1 MATQR
6 VVFTEWT
13 PDQPSIAENLSNA
26 KNVAPAAL
34 GYIPFPLAVD
44 YSNAA
49 SENLNNVFAGR
60 FNTTTNV
67 FAGGATKLFRLD
79 GSTLNMSDVSKSG
92 GYSNISKWRFSQ
104 FGDTIIAA
112 NNINKLQSF
121 TLGSST
127 TFNDLAVDA
136 PVAKYVTTIRDFVV
150 TANLDSGTSPNKV
163 QWSDINDETDWTAGG
178 ASQSDFQIVSD
189 GGNIT
194 GLTGGETGLVLLE
207 RAIVRMTYIGSPFFF
222 QFDSIARG
230 IGCVEGNSVTQYGGL
245 TFFLGEEGFYA
256 CDGQTVTAI
265 GNEKI
270 DRWFWGN
277 ANPSKLDMMS
287 ATVDP
292 FRKIVVWN
300 FIDNFAKRNIL
311 IYNWQVKKWS
321 YASTDVDYVASSA
334 TAGATL
340 EGMDL
345 YGNMDTIETSFDS
358 PLFSG
363 GKFLFSGARGAK
375 VVTFSGQPSAAQIDT
390 GLIGSEAPSVVTLA
404 RPLVDTG
411 SADVAIASQ
420 VRLNQVVD
428 FSVYTPSTDE
438 NRVSLRSAG
447 KYHKLSI
454 KPTGAQWSNVIG
466 VDIEITGQGTR

>member
-1 MATQR
+1 MPTQR
-6 VVFTEWT
+6 ITFNDWT

-26 KNVAPAAL
+26 KNVIPSSL

-60 FNTTTNV
+60 FSATTNV
-67 FAGGATKLFRLD
+67 FAGGATKLFKLD
-79 GSTLNMSDVSKSG
+79 GANLNMSDVSKTG
-92 GYSNISKWRFSQ
+92 GYSNVAKWKFTQ
-104 FGDTIIAA
+104 FGNSIIAA

-127 TFNDLAVDA
+127 TFNDLAAAA
-136 PVAKYVTTIRDFVV
+136 PIAKYVTVVRDFVV
-150 TANLDSGTSPNKV
+150 TANLDSGSSPNKV
-163 QWSDINDETDWTAGG
+163 QWSDINDETDWTSGG

-194 GLTGGETGLVLLE
+194 GLTGGETGLILLE

-222 QFDSIARG
+222 QFDTIARG
-230 IGCVEGNSVTQYGGL
+230 VGCIEGNSVTQYGGL
-245 TFFLGEEGFYA
+245 TFFLGEEGFYS

-270 DRWFWGN
+270 DRWFWSN
-277 ANPSKLDMMS
+277 ANPSKLDTIS
-287 ATVDP
+287 TSVDP
-292 FRKIVVWN
+292 FRKIVIWN
-300 FIDNFAKRNIL
+300 FVDNFANRNIL
-311 IYNWQVKKWS
+311 IYNWQVQKWS
-321 YASTDVDYVASSA
+321 YATTDVDYVANSA

-345 YGNMDTIETSFDS
+345 YGNMDTIQTSFDS

-363 GKFLFSGARGAK
+363 GKFLFAGARGGK
-375 VVTFSGQPSAAQIDT
+375 IVTFTGQPSSAQIDT

-404 RPLVDTG
+404 RPLVDSG

-428 FSVYTPSTDE
+428 FSVYTPATSE

-454 KPTGAQWSNVIG
+454 KPTGSNWSNVIG
-466 VDIEITGQGTR
+466 VDIEISGQGTR

>member
-1 MATQR
+1 MPTQR
-6 VVFTEWT
+6 VIFTEWT

-26 KNVAPAAL
+26 KNVVPAAL

-44 YSNAA
+44 YSNSA

-60 FNTTTNV
+60 FSTTTNV

-104 FGDTIIAA
+104 FGNSIIAA

-136 PVAKYVTTIRDFVV
+136 PVAKYLTTIRDFVV
-150 TANLDSGTSPNKV
+150 TANLDSGLYPNKV
-163 QWSDINDETDWTAGG
+163 QWSDINDETDWVSGG

-194 GLTGGETGLVLLE
+194 GLTGGEIGLVLLE

-222 QFDSIARG
+222 QFDTIARG
-230 IGCVEGNSVTQYGGL
+230 VGCVEGNSVAQYGGL

-265 GNEKI
+265 GNEKV
-270 DRWFWGN
+270 DRWFWDN
-277 ANPSKLDMMS
+277 ANPSILETMS

-292 FRKIVVWN
+292 LRKVVVWN
-300 FIDNFAKRNIL
+300 FIDNF
-311 IYNWQVKKWS
+311 
-321 YASTDVDYVASSA
+321 
-334 TAGATL
+334 
-340 EGMDL
+340 
-345 YGNMDTIETSFDS
+345 
-358 PLFSG
+358 LFE
-363 GKFLFSGARGAK
+363 
-375 VVTFSGQPSAAQIDT
+375 AA
-390 GLIGSEAPSVVTLA
+390 EM
-404 RPLVDTG
+404 
-411 SADVAIASQ
+411 
-420 VRLNQVVD
+420 
-428 FSVYTPSTDE
+428 
-438 NRVSLRSAG
+438 
-447 KYHKLSI
+447 
-454 KPTGAQWSNVIG
+454 
-466 VDIEITGQGTR
+466 